1 MIISGAD
8 KNNSSL
14 EALNDNLN
22 IKDLEIKKLTLDDD
36 WSLISRAKNLENLTI
51 KDSYI
56 DYKKFYNA
64 ICSLKKIKKLTYN
77 HYCYFNKTKK
87 DKFPETLN
95 LSSLKIFRLEFP
107 DPEEP
112 NFEINT
118 YWQKSYKNKYNSIT
132 EVKDCHKVFNNLE
145 QIEFVNYQTYKK
157 RILEDDENNK
167 KIKSEIYWN
176 MNFDTLRN
184 FKNFKKINIDY
195 EKNPNLISLGIFDI
209 INKKNFKSLNIQIN
223 GQKEFDLKKI
233 FIQSNILDIGKY
245 LYNKKQIL
253 GNSLNTKK
261 FKKICNFIT
270 SSNNILSV
278 NPFSLYNINYGYRK
292 KDKWKLTKNRN
303 IKSIFNNNVET
314 IIFSDAFSFLSTH
327 AHSTDYIK
335 KKSDVFFELFKNLQ
349 KLKNIVFYFNES
361 EDEELDSKKNYL
373 LTLLLYKLIN
383 NNKNINIHLLNID
396 IDKILNNKSI
406 SKGFEEHLIFLINF
420 FIKTKPLI
428 EGKLNFF
435 NKPEEELLKIYNNFI
450 YKNINEVMVVDDPI
464 YNYSK
469 RFNDI
474 EVIYSDF
481 DHARSFIYELDIF
494 SDQKEILKNIS
505 FGECYWETLSNLY
518 SWCDTEVFKNNKKIF
533 LLIKKTYLEDFLL
546 KSNNSI
552 QTIYYHYTSP
562 IAHLSQMI
570 EYNVNHKV
578 KKINNVIDSNKFYKL
593 EESAKNSV
601 KEILNSGEFNFNNSK
616 ENLFF
621 ERLKTPEYFKDENI
635 FLKINKND
643 LKQLNLQGD
652 SPYYGKYITLSEI
665 SEIFKTDKL
674 EALQINGLVRTD
686 NLNLPKLLNLKS
698 LNLNFSFTAYN
709 SLDKK
714 DKDEVELSKFSN
726 LPNLENLQINEL
738 RSEYNP
744 NLLKFFGHTNYKS
757 YRWRYCVVN
766 FSDIHLLEKLKT
778 IEIRSVDYKDI
789 KRIKYFP
796 NVEKLKL
803 DIFQTTVEHGPDKE
817 KYLTQ
822 PIEEKGLNFLRNS
835 KKLKSIRLHIGDIPF
850 MEDLYGTFLSTYYI
864 GNGDF
869 INYISHHVEELDLEI
884 NIDINKQL
892 VIQDI
897 INNICN
903 RLLNLKKL
911 SLKFGIVID
920 NKTFDWEKV
929 KYKKKIME
937 QILDFEKFSKL
948 KNLVEIDMYMW
959 SSSIKF
965 KTINFKELIKLK
977 KLTSLKWNFE
987 TISFA
992 DFRQV
997 RKLFKTEE
1005 YEDPK
1010 YYDVDYEY
1018 NCEEDAEYKKN
1029 WNRLRFIQTDPY
1041 DDDWITLEDRYIE
1054 LEKKEN
1060 EKKYKKPKEIIKK
1073 KKII

>member
-1 MIISGAD
+1 MIISGID
-8 KNNSSL
+8 KSNNLKVLKNNT
-14 EALNDNLN
+14 D
-22 IKDLEIKKLTLDDD
+22 IKDLEIKNLSLDDD
-36 WSLISRAKNLENLTI
+36 WSLIAKAKNLENFTV

-64 ICSLKKIKKLTYN
+64 ICSLKKLNKLTYN
-77 HYCYFNKTKK
+77 NYCYFNKNKK
-87 DKFPETLN
+87 DKFPKNIKLP
-95 LSSLKIFRLEFP
+95 SLKIFRLEFP

-112 NFEINT
+112 DFEINT

-132 EVKDCHKVFNNLE
+132 DVKDCHKVFNNLE
-145 QIEFVNYQTYKK
+145 EIEFVNYQTYRR

-176 MNFDTLRN
+176 MNFNILKN
-184 FKNFKKINIDY
+184 FKNLKKINIDQ
-195 EKNPNLISLGIFDI
+195 EKNPNLMSLGIFEI
-209 INKKNFKSLNIQIN
+209 IKKNNLNNLGIQIN
-223 GQKEFDLKKI
+223 GQKEFDFKNTI
-233 FIQSNILDIGKY
+233 IQSNIINIGKY
-245 LYNKKQIL
+245 FFNGKLIL
-253 GNSLNTKK
+253 ENFRDTKK
-261 FKKICNFIT
+261 YKKIFNFID
-270 SSNNILSV
+270 SSSNILSV
-278 NPFSLYNINYGYRK
+278 NPSCLYNINYGYRK
-292 KDKWKLTKNRN
+292 KDKWKISKNQN
-303 IKSIFNNNVET
+303 IQDIFNNNVET
-314 IIFSDAFSFLSTH
+314 IIFSDAYSFLNNR
-327 AHSTDYIK
+327 AHSESYIE
-335 KKSDVFFELFKNLQ
+335 KKSDVFLELFKNLQ
-349 KLKNIVFYFNES
+349 NLKNIVFSFEES
-361 EDEELDSKKNYL
+361 EDRQLDSKKNYF

-383 NNKNINIHLLNID
+383 NNKNINIHLLNLD
-396 IDKILNNKSI
+396 IDKILSNKS
-406 SKGFEEHLIFLINF
+406 SKEDLEEHLIFLISF

-428 EGKLNFF
+428 NGKFNFF
-435 NKPEEELLKIYNNFI
+435 NKKEEELLKIYNNFI

-464 YNYSK
+464 YNYSE
-469 RFNDI
+469 RFNNI

-481 DHARSFIYELDIF
+481 NHARSFIYELDVF
-494 SDQKEILKNIS
+494 SEQKEILKNIS
-505 FGECYWETLSNLY
+505 FGECYWETLGNLY
-518 SWCDTEVFKNNKKIF
+518 SWCDKEVFKNNKKIF

-546 KSNNSI
+546 KSNNFI
-552 QTIYYHYTSP
+552 NTIYYHYTSP
-562 IAHLSQMI
+562 VAHLKNMI
-570 EYNVNHKV
+570 EFNVNNKV
-578 KKINNVIDSNKFYKL
+578 KKINDLINNNKLDRL
-593 EESAKNSV
+593 EKSAKNSV
-601 KEILNSGEFNFNNSK
+601 NEILNSPEFNFNNSK

-621 ERLKTPEYFKDENI
+621 ERLKTPEYFKDENA
-635 FLKINKND
+635 FSKINNNN
-643 LKQLNLQGD
+643 LKQLHLQGD
-652 SPYYGKYITLSEI
+652 SPLYGKYITLNEI
-665 SEIFKTDKL
+665 PKIFTEKL
-674 EALQINGLVRTD
+674 EHLQIRGLVRRD

-698 LNLNFSFTAYN
+698 LELDFSYSIYN

-714 DKDEVELSKFSN
+714 DNDGAELSNFCN
-726 LPNLENLQINEL
+726 LPNLERLVIHSL

-744 NLLKFFGHTNYKS
+744 NSIKFFGHNNYQS
-757 YRWRYCVVN
+757 ERWNYTVVN

-778 IEIRSVDYKDI
+778 IKIRIVDYKDI
-789 KRIKYFP
+789 KKIKFFP
-796 NVEKLKL
+796 SVENLSL
-803 DIFQTTVEHGPDKE
+803 HIFQTTTEHGPDEE

-822 PIEEKGLNFLRNS
+822 PIEEKGLSFLRNS
-835 KKLKSIRLHIGDIPF
+835 KRLKSIRLHIGDVPF
-850 MEDLYGTFLSTYYI
+850 MEDLWGSFLSTYYI

-937 QILDFEKFSKL
+937 QILDFKKFSRL

-977 KLTSLKWNFE
+977 KLKSLKWNFE

-992 DFRQV
+992 DFRQA

-1010 YYDVDYEY
+1010 YYDEDYEY
-1018 NCEEDAEYKKN
+1018 MCDEDAEYKKN
-1029 WNRLRFIQTDPY
+1029 WNRLRFISTDPY
-1041 DDDWITLEDRYIE
+1041 DDEWVSLEDQYIA

-1060 EKKYKKPKEIIKK
+1060 EKNYKKPKEIIKK
-1073 KKII
+1073 KKIN